1 MTIESIGCKEQIK
14 TPAASLLRKFKVLP
28 LSTNIISCFPSLF
41 PLRIRVCS
49 PLAFPLSCRL
59 GYIGQLFLL
68 DFSDSLHLQV
78 LALLVV
84 FWRVGE
90 RFDFEIQWWR

>member
-59 GYIGQLFLL
+59 HRAVVSFGFFRLP
-68 DFSDSLHLQV
+68 SLASSSFTGGV
-78 LALLVV
+78 LES
-84 FWRVGE
+84 W
-90 RFDFEIQWWR
+90 